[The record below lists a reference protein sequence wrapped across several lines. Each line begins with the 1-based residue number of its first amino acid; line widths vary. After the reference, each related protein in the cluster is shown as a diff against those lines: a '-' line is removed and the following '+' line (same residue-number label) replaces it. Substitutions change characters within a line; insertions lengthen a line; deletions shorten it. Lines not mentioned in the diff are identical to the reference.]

1 MARVLHIIT
10 GLSTGGAERAL
21 YSLLAGGLAE
31 MQNTSVISLT
41 DEGTYGARIRA
52 LGVPVHALGMRRGV
66 PGPVAIWRL
75 HTLVQKM
82 RPDVVQGWMY
92 HGNLAASIAAWLSP
106 GSPPK
111 LAWNVRHSL
120 YSLDKEKPLT
130 QLVIKFNRWMSG
142 RVGAL
147 LYNSRLSKQQHEA
160 FGFAAQCGRVIPN
173 GFDTEQLKPD
183 VASGQAMR
191 NILAIPL
198 EATVLGHVA
207 RFHPIK
213 DHVSFLRAA
222 VDVMRLRSE
231 VFCVLA
237 GRDVNLQNPALVGI
251 VPPELENRF
260 RFVGERSDIPDLMQ
274 AMDVF
279 CQSSWSEA
287 FPNVLGEAMALGVPC
302 VATDV
307 GDSRDILGEAG
318 ILVPPSD
325 CRALAEGL
333 ISMLTFTEESR
344 KEKGRLARAHI
355 EARYSL
361 PGVVKQYL
369 KVYEQLITK

>member
-1 MARVLHIIT
+1 MR
-10 GLSTGGAERAL
+10 
-21 YSLLAGGLAE
+21 
-31 MQNTSVISLT
+31 NTSVISLT

-142 RVGAL
+142 GVHAL
-147 LYNSRLSKQQHEA
+147 LYNSRLSRHQHEA
-160 FGFAAQCGRVIPN
+160 FGFAADCGQVIPN
-173 GFDTEQLKPD
+173 GFDIERLKPD
-183 VASGQAMR
+183 PARGQTMR

-222 VDVMRLRSE
+222 VDVMQRRSE
-231 VFCVLA
+231 VYCLLA

-251 VPPELENRF
+251 VPVELEARF

-307 GDSRDILGEAG
+307 GDSRDILGGTG
-318 ILVPPSD
+318 IVVPPSNAA
-325 CRALAEGL
+325 ALAEGVMA
-333 ISMLTFTEESR
+333 MLALSEVNRAEMAR
-344 KEKGRLARAHI
+344 VGREHI
-355 EARYSL
+355 KSQYSL
-361 PGVVKQYL
+361 SSVVDQYQKL
-369 KVYEQLITK
+369 YEQLLTK